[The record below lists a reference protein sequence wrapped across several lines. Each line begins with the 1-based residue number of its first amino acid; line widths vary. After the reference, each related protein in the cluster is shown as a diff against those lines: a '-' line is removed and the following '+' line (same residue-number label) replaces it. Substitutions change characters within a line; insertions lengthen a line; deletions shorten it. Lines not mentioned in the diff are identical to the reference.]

1 MVRILSK
8 TQTGDNYEVK
18 SLDLASTGHLTIEWA
33 EKHMPVLSS
42 IKKRF
47 EKEQPL
53 AGTIIGA
60 CLHVTKE
67 TAVLALVLQAGG
79 AELHLCA
86 SNPLSTTDEVAS
98 ALVERGISVY
108 AWKGMD
114 NEGYYRS
121 IAQVIKAKPQ
131 ITVDDG
137 ADLVSTLHK
146 LKRGETSPE
155 MQIVHG
161 ILGSERNQLENV
173 RAGAEETTTG
183 VIRLRA
189 MAEDG
194 ALLYPIL
201 ATNDTP
207 TKRWFDNE
215 FGTGQSTF
223 DGILRA
229 TADLIAGSAFVV
241 AGFGYC
247 GRGIAYRA
255 RGLGA
260 RRVIVTEIDQLKALR
275 AAHEGFEVMPMA
287 EAASIGDFFITATGC
302 KSVIKPEHAQAMKN
316 GVVLGNA
323 GHFDI
328 EIDIPGIKAL
338 AKEVKVF
345 RPGTE
350 TVILPD
356 GRNITILGEGRL
368 CNLANAEGHPSQ
380 VMDLSFSDQ
389 ALAAEW
395 IVKNQDSLKS
405 TGGKV
410 LEIPEEIDRTV
421 ASLKCEAMG
430 LKFDVLS
437 SDQEAYLSG
446 WEEGTS

>member
-1 MVRILSK
+1 MIE
-8 TQTGDNYEVK
+8 TQAGENFEVK
-18 SLDLASTGHLTIEWA
+18 SLDLASKGHFTIEWA
-33 EKHMPVLSS
+33 EKHMPVLSKV
-42 IKKRF
+42 KKRF
-47 EKEQPL
+47 EKEKPL
-53 AGTIIGA
+53 SGVVVGA

-67 TAVLALVLQAGG
+67 TAVLALTLQAAG

-86 SNPLSTTDEVAS
+86 SNPLSTTDDVAA
-98 ALVERGISVY
+98 ALVERGIPVY

-114 NEGYYRS
+114 SEGYYRS
-121 IAQVIKAKPQ
+121 IAQVIKATPQ

-146 LKRGETSPE
+146 LKRGEGGPE
-155 MQIVHG
+155 MEIVHKY
-161 ILGSERNQLENV
+161 LGSERNQIETV
-173 RAGAEETTTG
+173 WAGAEETTTG

-229 TADLIAGSAFVV
+229 TADLVAGSVVVV

-260 RRVIVTEIDQLKALR
+260 RRVIIAEIDSLKALR
-275 AAHEGFEVMPMA
+275 AAHEGFEVLPMA
-287 EAASIGDFFITATGC
+287 EAASIGNFFITATGC
-302 KSVIKPEHAQAMKN
+302 KSVIRHEHVEVMKD
-316 GVVLGNA
+316 GAVIGNA
-323 GHFDI
+323 GHFDV
-328 EIDIPGIKAL
+328 EIDMPGIRAL
-338 AKEVKVF
+338 AKEIKEL

-350 TVILPD
+350 TIVLPN
-356 GRNITILGEGRL
+356 GRNVTILGEGRL

-389 ALAAEW
+389 ALAVEW
-395 IVKNQDSLKS
+395 ITKNRDSLKAA
-405 TGGKV
+405 GGKV
-410 LEIPEEIDRTV
+410 VEIPEEIDRMV
-421 ASLKCEAMG
+421 AELKCKAMG
-430 LKFDVLS
+430 LEIDVLTS
-437 SDQEAYLSG
+437 EQQTYLSG
-446 WEEGTS
+446 WKEGTA

>member
-1 MVRILSK
+1 MTK
-8 TQTGDNYEVK
+8 TETGDNFEVK
-18 SLDLASTGHLTIEWA
+18 SMDLASRGHLTIEWA
-33 EKHMPVLSS
+33 EKHMPVLLK
-42 IKKRF
+42 IRERF
-47 EKEQPL
+47 EKEKPL
-53 AGTIIGA
+53 SGIVIGA

-67 TAVLALVLQAGG
+67 TAVLALTLQAGG
-79 AELHLCA
+79 ADLHLCA
-86 SNPLSTTDEVAS
+86 SNPLSTTDEVAA
-98 ALVERGISVY
+98 ALVERGIPVY
-108 AWKGMD
+108 AWKDMD

-121 IAQVIKAKPQ
+121 IAQVIKSKPE

-146 LKRGETSPE
+146 LKRGESGPE
-155 MQIVHG
+155 MEIVHK
-161 ILGSERNQLENV
+161 IIGSERNQIGNV
-173 RAGAEETTTG
+173 LAGAEETTTG

-189 MAEDG
+189 MANDG

-229 TADLIAGSAFVV
+229 TADLVAGSVVVV

-260 RRVIVTEIDQLKALR
+260 RRVIVTEVDNLKALR

-287 EAASIGDFFITATGC
+287 DAAPLGNFFITATGC
-302 KSVIKPEHAQAMKN
+302 KSVVRADHVEAMKS
-316 GVVLGNA
+316 GAVIGNS

-328 EIDIPGIKAL
+328 EIDVPGIKAL
-338 AKEVKVF
+338 AKEIKVL

-350 TVILPD
+350 TLILPD
-356 GRNITILGEGRL
+356 NRIITILGDGRL

-389 ALAAEW
+389 ALAVEW
-395 IVKNQDSLKS
+395 VIKNRNSLKS
-405 TGGKV
+405 VGGKV
-410 LEIPEEIDRTV
+410 IEIPEEIDRMV
-421 ASLKCEAMG
+421 ADLKCNAMG
-430 LKFDVLS
+430 LEIDVLS
-437 SDQEAYLSG
+437 PDQQDYLSG
-446 WEEGTS
+446 WKEGTA

>member
-1 MVRILSK
+1 MILSE
-8 TQTGDNYEVK
+8 TQTGDNYEIK
-18 SLDLASTGHLTIEWA
+18 SLDLASSGHLTIEWA
-33 EKHMPVLSS
+33 EKHMPVLSN
-42 IKKRF
+42 IKEQFK
-47 EKEQPL
+47 KEQPL
-53 AGTIIGA
+53 AGITIGA

-67 TAVLALVLQAGG
+67 TGVLALAFQAGG
-79 AELHLCA
+79 AEVHLCA

-155 MQIVHG
+155 MEIVHD

-287 EAASIGDFFITATGC
+287 EAAPIGDFFITATGC
-302 KSVIKPEHAQAMKN
+302 KSVIRPEHVQAMKN

-338 AKEVKVF
+338 AKEVKAF

-356 GRNITILGEGRL
+356 GRNITILAEGRL

-389 ALAAEW
+389 ALAVEW
-395 IVKNQDSLKS
+395 IVKNQDFLKA

-410 LEIPEEIDRTV
+410 LEIPEEIDRMV

-437 SDQEAYLSG
+437 SDQDAYLSG
-446 WEEGTS
+446 WKEGTS